1 LARIIF
7 LPGSPAPVAFPA
19 IEARAQKGHVS
30 AVMSH
35 PHSPAIHGTTVLSVR
50 RNGKVVVAA
59 DGQVTF
65 GQTVLKPNAKKV
77 RRLGGGNVIAGFAG
91 ATADAFALFERLE
104 GKLEKHPGQ
113 LTRACVE
120 LAKDWRTDRFLRRLE
135 AMMAVADKDVSLVL
149 TGTGDVVEP
158 ADQLIGIGSGGPFAL
173 AAARA
178 MLSETQLDAEAIARK
193 ALKIAADL
201 CIYTNDQITVET
213 L

>member
-1 LARIIF
+1 
-7 LPGSPAPVAFPA
+7 
-19 IEARAQKGHVS
+19 
-30 AVMSH
+30 MSH
-35 PHSPAIHGTTVLSVR
+35 PSSPAIHGTTVLSVR

-65 GQTVLKPNAKKV
+65 GQTILKPNAKKV

-149 TGTGDVVEP
+149 TGTGDVLDPV
-158 ADQLIGIGSGGPFAL
+158 DQLIGIGSGGPFAL

-178 MLSETQLDAEAIARK
+178 LMAETQLDAEAIARRS
-193 ALKIAADL
+193 LKIAADI
-201 CIYTNDQITVET
+201 CIYTNDQIALET